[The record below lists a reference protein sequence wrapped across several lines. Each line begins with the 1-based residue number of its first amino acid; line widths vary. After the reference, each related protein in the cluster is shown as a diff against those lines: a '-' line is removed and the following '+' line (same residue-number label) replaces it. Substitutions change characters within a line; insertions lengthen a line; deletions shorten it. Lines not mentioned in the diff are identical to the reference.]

1 MRGGSGLN
9 SQKNKILIVDDELDV
24 CTVYQIALQ
33 EANFECISYTNE
45 AKALQEFKPYFYD
58 LILLDI
64 KMPMINGFELCKKI
78 RQIDNNTRIIFIT
91 ASKEFYASFRKEHY
105 PELSNI
111 VLIQKP
117 IKNEELVAI
126 VNRVITTKDN
136 S

>member
-1 MRGGSGLN
+1 M
-9 SQKNKILIVDDELDV
+9 DV

-33 EANFECISYTNE
+33 EAGFECISYTNE
-45 AKALQEFKPYFYD
+45 VKALQEFKPYFYD

-91 ASKEFYASFRKEHY
+91 ASEEFYATFRKERY

-117 IKNEELVAI
+117 IGNEELVAI
-126 VNRVITTKDN
+126 VNRVIATKGN